1 MKGTVSMGENGLD
14 RKFMIKVLNNIFMGI
29 FVTDKKGKVLY
40 VNPSIVRQYG
50 NKPEDLVNVIDWGKW
65 EGIVFPIL
73 YKHQLKEQ
81 RRLFY
86 NQYFRLSDSYNS
98 SVTVPVF
105 LNGDKYDYTVHVIQ
119 EDRLK
124 SDQKETKPHFPLFSE
139 NHTMQSKLEELM
151 TVAGSDLPILLQGES
166 GTGKTYYARLIHENS
181 PRKDA
186 PFIMLNCGAIPET
199 LIESELFGYAGGAF
213 TGAEK
218 NGKKGFFEMANHGTI
233 FLDEIGDMP
242 LHLQA
247 KLLHVLESQTIR
259 PVGSTESI
267 PIEVRVITAT
277 NRAVG
282 KLISEKRFREDLY
295 WRISAYTSVI
305 TPLRERKEDIISL
318 SLKFLDSL
326 NQEYHTHKHFYPL
339 TFLYLLSYPWPGN
352 IRELKNAVERAF
364 ILTSSNEINE
374 ERLPKDIL
382 GVFKDRLYKY
392 THDYDGIV
400 DQAEAVLLNI
410 ATTAQNTDSTKKIA
424 EFLNITYPQALYLKE
439 KYLL

>member
-1 MKGTVSMGENGLD
+1 
-14 RKFMIKVLNNIFMGI
+14 
-29 FVTDKKGKVLY
+29 
-40 VNPSIVRQYG
+40 
-50 NKPEDLVNVIDWGKW
+50 
-65 EGIVFPIL
+65 
-73 YKHQLKEQ
+73 
-81 RRLFY
+81 
-86 NQYFRLSDSYNS
+86 
-98 SVTVPVF
+98 
-105 LNGDKYDYTVHVIQ
+105 
-119 EDRLK
+119 
-124 SDQKETKPHFPLFSE
+124 
-139 NHTMQSKLEELM
+139 
-151 TVAGSDLPILLQGES
+151 
-166 GTGKTYYARLIHENS
+166 
-181 PRKDA
+181 
-186 PFIMLNCGAIPET
+186 
-199 LIESELFGYAGGAF
+199 
-213 TGAEK
+213 
-218 NGKKGFFEMANHGTI
+218 
-233 FLDEIGDMP
+233 MP

>member
-1 MKGTVSMGENGLD
+1 MKRNFLD
-14 RKFMIKVLNNIFMGI
+14 RKFMIEILNNLFTGI
-29 FVTDKKGKVLY
+29 FVTDRKGKVLF
-40 VNPSIVRQYG
+40 VNPAIIRQYG
-50 NKPEDLVNVIDWGKW
+50 NCPEDLVGVIDWGKW
-65 EGIVFPIL
+65 EGIVFPII
-73 YKHQLKEQ
+73 YRHQLKAQ
-81 RRLFY
+81 RTLLY
-86 NQYFRLSDSYNS
+86 NQYFRLSDSYNTS
-98 SVTVPVF
+98 ATVPVF
-105 LNGDKYDYTVHVIQ
+105 TGKKEYEYTVHVIQ

-124 SDQKETKPHFPLFSE
+124 PDIEKSKPRFPLFSE
-139 NHTMQSKLEELM
+139 NPVMQSKLEQLM
-151 TVAGSDLPILLQGES
+151 TVAGSDLPVLLQGES

-181 PRKDA
+181 PRRDA
-186 PFIMLNCGAIPET
+186 PFIMLNCGAIPEA

-218 NGKKGFFEMANHGTI
+218 KGKKGFFEMADHGTI

-259 PVGSTESI
+259 HVGSTESI
-267 PIEVRVITAT
+267 PIDVRVITAT
-277 NRAVG
+277 NRAIG

-295 WRISAYTSVI
+295 WRIGAYTSVI

-318 SLKFLDSL
+318 ALKFLDSL
-326 NQEYHTHKHFYPL
+326 NEEYHTHKHFYPL

-410 ATTAQNTDSTKKIA
+410 ATTAQGTDSTKKIA

>member
-1 MKGTVSMGENGLD
+1 MKRNFLD
-14 RKFMIKVLNNIFMGI
+14 RKFMIEILNNLFTGI
-29 FVTDKKGKVLY
+29 FVTDRKGKVLF
-40 VNPSIVRQYG
+40 VNPAIIRQYG
-50 NKPEDLVNVIDWGKW
+50 NRPEDLVGVIDWGKW

-81 RRLFY
+81 RTLFY
-86 NQYFRLSDSYNS
+86 NQYFRLSDSYNTS
-98 SVTVPVF
+98 ATVPVF
-105 LNGDKYDYTVHVIQ
+105 AGKKEYEYTVHVIQ

-124 SDQKETKPHFPLFSE
+124 PEEKENRPRFPQFSE
-139 NHTMQSKLEELM
+139 NPVMQSKLEQLM
-151 TVAGSDLPILLQGES
+151 TVAGSDLPVLLQGES

-181 PRKDA
+181 PRRDA
-186 PFIMLNCGAIPET
+186 PFIMLNCGAIPEA
-199 LIESELFGYAGGAF
+199 LIESELFGYAGGTF

-218 NGKKGFFEMANHGTI
+218 NGKKGFFEMADHGTI

-267 PIEVRVITAT
+267 SIDVRIITAT
-277 NRAVG
+277 NRGIG
-282 KLISEKRFREDLY
+282 KLIAEKRFREDLY
-295 WRISAYTSVI
+295 WRIGAYTSVI

-318 SLKFLDSL
+318 ALKFLDSL
-326 NQEYHTHKHFYPL
+326 NEEYHTHKHFYPL

-410 ATTAQNTDSTKKIA
+410 AATAQGTDSTKKIA